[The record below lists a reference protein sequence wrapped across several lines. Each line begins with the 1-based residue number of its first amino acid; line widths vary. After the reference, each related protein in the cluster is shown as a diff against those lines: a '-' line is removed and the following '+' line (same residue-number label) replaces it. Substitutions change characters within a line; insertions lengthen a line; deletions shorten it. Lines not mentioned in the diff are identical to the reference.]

1 LGAAAYAA
9 VQVPAAYMYAL
20 GSSLDGVSWVP
31 YWSVLALGYAAMLTL
46 ALVRPGPLGAVSPR
60 AALDAWLFVAPPAV
74 VAAMAMT
81 IYRWPLAFDTW
92 EGHGLGVNG
101 GEANS
106 VLFPW
111 IHALLWVVVLAY
123 VGTRY
128 PSANPRGENA

>member
-1 LGAAAYAA
+1 VYAA
-9 VQVPAAYMYAL
+9 VQVPATYVYAL

-31 YWSVLALGYAAMLTL
+31 YWTVLALGYAVMLAIGLT
-46 ALVRPGPLGAVSPR
+46 RPGPLGAVAPR
-60 AALDAWLFVAPPAV
+60 AALDAWLLVAPLAV

-92 EGHGLGVNG
+92 EGHGVGVNG

-111 IHALLWVVVLAY
+111 VHALLWVLVLAY

-128 PSANPRGENA
+128 PSPSVGEGNA